1 MDRDNHL
8 WIVIRVGLRPGG
20 ERKSPAKAYLTTGM
34 FSRNE
39 SRDEASKAPIFSAR
53 EWCLKALPVTH
64 KASLGNQLSA
74 STSNI

>member
-1 MDRDNHL
+1 
-8 WIVIRVGLRPGG
+8 
-20 ERKSPAKAYLTTGM
+20 M

-39 SRDEASKAPIFSAR
+39 SRDEASNAPIFSAR
-53 EWCLKALPVTH
+53 DWCLKALPVTH